1 MRRWG
6 GPGIVDFMPARPAH
20 EPAPDLFRTAATTK
34 TVPPE
39 TPVIAPKVAAKS
51 VPSAQRHLLPKDLPG
66 ALAHLDDVEIV
77 VLLAAVIEE
86 AKRRDRPLPG
96 LTVKSH
102 VADQHPRGVSQSK
115 MVATYARVH
124 PGQAR
129 ADEGAA
135 CLTRGQVNAIRAAFK
150 AGVKPSMIARQFR
163 VSQSDIRRVLASQG
177 QERKL

>member
-1 MRRWG
+1 MRRHLG
-6 GPGIVDFMPARPAH
+6 LI
-20 EPAPDLFRTAATTK
+20 AT
-34 TVPPE
+34 VG
-39 TPVIAPKVAAKS
+39 
-51 VPSAQRHLLPKDLPG
+51 RDG
-66 ALAHLDDVEIV
+66 EID

-86 AKRRDRPLPG
+86 AKRRDRPSPG
-96 LTVKSH
+96 LMIKSQ

-115 MVATYARVH
+115 TAATYAQVH
-124 PGQAR
+124 PRQAR

-163 VSQSDIRRVLASQG
+163 VSQSDIRWVLASHG